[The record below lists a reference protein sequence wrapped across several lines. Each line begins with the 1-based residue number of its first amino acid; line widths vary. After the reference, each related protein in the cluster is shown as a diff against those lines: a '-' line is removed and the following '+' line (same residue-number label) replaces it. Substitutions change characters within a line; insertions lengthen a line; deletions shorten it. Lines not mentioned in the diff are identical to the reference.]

1 VKAWYLDTSAV
12 VKLVRRERDSAALRR
27 WVLAREEAGDAIVSS
42 DIVRTEAIRVARR
55 VDEDA
60 LPSIVVRLV
69 DRIAMIRID
78 ASVFQEAGYLG
89 SPSLR
94 SLDALHIAAA
104 QDLGSDLAGLV
115 AYDERLA
122 VAARAVGLPTASP
135 R

>member
-12 VKLVRRERDSAALRR
+12 VKLVRVERDSEALRR

-60 LPSIVVRLV
+60 LPTIVLRLV

-78 ASVFQEAGYLG
+78 TSVFQEAGYLG